1 MASLV
6 ALPMHV
12 QRHKY
17 APTTTGLSR
26 LKSTLAYLSKCTTHV
41 RSPKIPNKKV
51 TPLPNLALEIAC
63 IFKLPEQADIETR
76 RFPLHMEGPFDI
88 TRTCFTVP

>member
-1 MASLV
+1 
-6 ALPMHV
+6 MHV

-17 APTTTGLSR
+17 APTPP
-26 LKSTLAYLSKCTTHV
+26 KAIETLAYLSECTTHV